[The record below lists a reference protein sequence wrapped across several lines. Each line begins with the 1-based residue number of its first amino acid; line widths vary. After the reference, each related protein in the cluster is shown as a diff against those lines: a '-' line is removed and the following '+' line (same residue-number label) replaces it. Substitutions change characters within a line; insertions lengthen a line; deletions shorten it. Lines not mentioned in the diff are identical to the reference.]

1 MNDTVS
7 NKTCERGNELI
18 SVMYGEATERE
29 AVDFQQ
35 HLQVCAGCQTEMA
48 WFGQLRESID
58 AWRLE
63 VLSGFTTPQV
73 AMAQQFHRE
82 RSALAAIREFFDL
95 SPLWLKGAT
104 ALASLLF
111 VLLAVLAFARFNTKE
126 LTITENKPGAI
137 YTELEK
143 NLLVQKA
150 LEEQRLS
157 MLASTQPKS
166 EEREQTPAS
175 VDRPRSRG
183 SKSTPLAKGRRPLS
197 RWEREQLA
205 ADLRLLQESGDDGL
219 ELLGDRI
226 NQPED

>member
-1 MNDTVS
+1 MNETGS
-7 NKTCERGNELI
+7 NKTCERGNELL
-18 SVMYGEATERE
+18 SVLYGEATESE
-29 AVDFQQ
+29 AIDFQQ
-35 HLQVCAGCQTEMA
+35 HLQVCASCQTEMA
-48 WFGQLRESID
+48 SFGQLRESID

-73 AMAQQFHRE
+73 ATSQQFQRE
-82 RSALAAIREFFDL
+82 RSGFAAFRAFFDL

-111 VLLAVLAFARFNTKE
+111 VLLAVLAFARFNTRE
-126 LTITENKPGAI
+126 PTITQKKPDAI
-137 YTELEK
+137 YTEQEK
-143 NLLVQKA
+143 NLIVQKA

-157 MLASTQPKS
+157 MQASMQPKS
-166 EEREQTPAS
+166 EEREQTQVS
-175 VDRPRSRG
+175 VDRARSSG

-205 ADLRLLQESGDDGL
+205 ADLRLLQESGDDEL

>member
-1 MNDTVS
+1 MNETGS

-18 SVMYGEATERE
+18 SVLYGEATERE
-29 AVDFQQ
+29 VIDFQQ
-35 HLQVCAGCQTEMA
+35 HFQDCARCQTEMA
-48 WFGQLRESID
+48 SFGQLRESID

-73 AMAQQFHRE
+73 AVSQQFQRE
-82 RSALAAIREFFDL
+82 RSAFAAIREFFDL

-111 VLLAVLAFARFNTKE
+111 VLLAVLAFARFNPRE
-126 LTITENKPGAI
+126 PTITEKKPGAI
-137 YTELEK
+137 YTEQEK

-150 LEEQRLS
+150 LEEQRLT
-157 MLASTQPKS
+157 MLASTPPKS
-166 EEREQTPAS
+166 EEREHTPAP
-175 VDRPRSRG
+175 VNRARSIG
-183 SKSTPLAKGRRPLS
+183 SKSTPLAKVRRPLS

-205 ADLRLLQESGDDGL
+205 ADLRLLHESGDDEL
-219 ELLGDRI
+219 ELLGERI